1 VKAPAQNSLCLCETQ
16 SLWGCRDIT
25 RKKVS
30 VIGAGAMGGALVA
43 GFIRTGLVAPA
54 DVMVSDRN
62 RQVLSELG
70 GQLGVAT
77 TEDNR
82 KAARSGEIVICAVKP
97 KQVKDILEE
106 IAPLM
111 TPERLLISVA
121 AGITTAFLEAN
132 LPPGIPVIRAMPN
145 LPALVGAGMTALALG
160 ACAGDRDREDA
171 EFCFNAVGRTVT
183 LPEANI
189 DAATGVSGS
198 SPAFLAIILEALA
211 DSGVLLG
218 LPRTVAL
225 ELASQAMLGTARL
238 IQDTGLHPAI
248 LKDRVSSPAGTTIAG
263 LQVLEQNGVRG
274 IMIDAVVAAARR
286 AAEL

>member
-1 VKAPAQNSLCLCETQ
+1 MA
-16 SLWGCRDIT
+16 
-25 RKKVS
+25 
-30 VIGAGAMGGALVA
+30 A
-43 GFIRTGLVAPA
+43 GFVSTGLVAPK
-54 DVMVSDRN
+54 DVMISDRN

-70 GQLGVAT
+70 GQLGVMT

-82 KAARSGEIVICAVKP
+82 QAAEVAEIVICAVKP
-97 KQVKDILEE
+97 KQVKDVLEE
-106 IAPLM
+106 IAPVM

-121 AGITTAFLEAN
+121 AGISTAFLEAS

-145 LPALVGAGMTALALG
+145 LPVLVGAGMTALVLG
-160 ACAGDRDREDA
+160 ACAGDQDREDA
-171 EFCFNAVGRTVT
+171 QLLFNAVGRTVT

-218 LPRTVAL
+218 LPRPVAL
-225 ELASQAMLGTARL
+225 ELASQAMLGTAKL
-238 IQDTGLHPAI
+238 IQDTGLHPAV

-263 LQVLEQNGVRG
+263 VQVLEENGIRG
-274 IMIDAVVAAARR
+274 IMIGAVEAAAKR
-286 AAEL
+286 AAELSKPEV